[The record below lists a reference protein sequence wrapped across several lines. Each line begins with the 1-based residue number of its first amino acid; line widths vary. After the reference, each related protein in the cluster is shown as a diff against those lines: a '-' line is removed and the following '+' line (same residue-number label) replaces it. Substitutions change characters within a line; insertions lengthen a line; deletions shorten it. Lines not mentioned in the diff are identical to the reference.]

1 MFVRVLNNFD
11 LNKFHFDNLPRL
23 FWDTLGKIA
32 SSKAID
38 FFFTWNKVK
47 GMGKIEKLFLQ
58 E

>member
-11 LNKFHFDNLPRL
+11 SNKFHFDNLPRL

-38 FFFTWNKVK
+38 FFTSNKVK